1 MPTGGDAPVKSTMD
15 TNRPNVGQ
23 VLLQAAIQQ
32 LIPHRYPFLF
42 IDRVTEFTPG
52 QRIVGVKHFAADDEA
67 CQGDTS
73 GLGLVPTTILTEMVT
88 QLGAILVYAQPH
100 MAGKIAVILAIPSSR
115 MLKPVHVGDTLR
127 VEAEVL
133 RMRQDF
139 GEMVGKAYRDG
150 ELVAEGQLRFA
161 VAPAAVMQSL

>member
-1 MPTGGDAPVKSTMD
+1 VAN
-15 TNRPNVGQ
+15 TNDDPSQ
-23 VLLQAAIQQ
+23 VLLQAAIQR

-42 IDRVTEFTPG
+42 IDRVIEFVPG
-52 QRIVGVKHFAADDEA
+52 QRIVGLKHFAASDEV
-67 CQGDTS
+67 CQGDTT
-73 GLGLVPTTILTEMVT
+73 GLGHVPATVLTEMVT

-115 MLKPVHVGDTLR
+115 LLKPVHAGDSLR

-139 GEMVGKAYRDG
+139 GEMVGKAYREG

-161 VAPAAVMQSL
+161 VAPATVMQLR